1 MSTQAVIIFKPLQTI
16 KTQTKKTNI
25 KINHLCQK
33 RTSMLLYP
41 LLKYLLL
48 NINGQ

>member
-33 RTSMLLYP
+33 SYVYALISPAEVPFVEY
-41 LLKYLLL
+41 
-48 NINGQ
+48 